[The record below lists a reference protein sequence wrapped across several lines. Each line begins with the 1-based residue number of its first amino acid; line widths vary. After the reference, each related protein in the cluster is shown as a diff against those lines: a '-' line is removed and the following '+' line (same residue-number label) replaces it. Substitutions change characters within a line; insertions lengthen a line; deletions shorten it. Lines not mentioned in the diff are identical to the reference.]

1 MADFIKFVL
10 VDLHDGR
17 KTLVWAVLTADG
29 RECLGRVGWY
39 SPWRKYCFV
48 TRSVAVER
56 EDGTKYA
63 PTPQIILDAGCM
75 RLIADFCELQTTAHR
90 SKGKA
95 IDHIDGDPS
104 NNSIE
109 NLRIVTI
116 KENRK

>member
-1 MADFIKFVL
+1 MTDYIKFVL
-10 VDLHDGR
+10 VDLRDGR

-29 RECLGRVGWY
+29 HSHLGDVSWY
-39 SPWRKYCFV
+39 SPWRKYCFFPDRA
-48 TRSVAVER
+48 TF
-56 EDGTKYA
+56 D
-63 PTPQIILDAGCM
+63 PGCM
-75 RLIADFCELQTTAHR
+75 RLIADFCELHTTAHK